1 MTDEQQRRQIR
12 MKRKSCEVTDPAVI
26 EKILS
31 AANIGRLAT
40 TDSEG
45 YPYITPVNFV
55 YHNGNVYFHC
65 ALVGEKLDN
74 IAHNAKVGFQVDIP
88 LAYLDSRFSGDG
100 SPCNL
105 HQFYHCV
112 IMRGTARIVSDAQL
126 KTDALNALVEKHEKG
141 RSLKKVHQDMPDY
154 KTCAVVEIRPERLS
168 AKSDLAQGKPGNV
181 RAAIG
186 EYLKQRAWP
195 TDLETIKEMGLDPDK
210 K

>member
-1 MTDEQQRRQIR
+1 
-12 MKRKSCEVTDPAVI
+12 MKRKACEVTDPEII

-31 AANIGRLAT
+31 KATIGRLAT

-55 YHNGNVYFHC
+55 CHNGNVYFHC

-74 IAHNAKVGFQVDIP
+74 IRRNAKVGFQVDIP
-88 LAYLDSRFSGDG
+88 LAYLDSRFSDDG
-100 SPCNL
+100 SPCKL

-112 IMRGTARIVSDAQL
+112 IMRGTASIVADLRL

-141 RSLKKVHQDMPDY
+141 RPPKKVHEDMPDY
-154 KTCAVVEIRPERLS
+154 KTCAVVEVQPERIS
-168 AKSDLAQGKPGNV
+168 AKSDLAQGKPDNV
-181 RAAIG
+181 RTAIA

-195 TDLETIKEMGLDPDK
+195 GDLETIQEMGRDPSSTA
-210 K
+210 